1 LEEVWV
7 VRGGEVELDGVE
19 WEEASDE
26 MEPEE
31 VPEDQD
37 EEEWE

>member
-1 LEEVWV
+1 LEQVWV
-7 VRGGEVELDGVE
+7 VLEEEVELDGVE

-31 VPEDQD
+31 VPGDQD